1 MSISQESVITFQ
13 NQLATIM
20 DVLVKNT
27 VCEITKLFENSIA
40 EIHSI
45 NVTQREMEI
54 CTAKLK
60 LQQPSKTPETEE
72 EYSVNSGSNKTEF
85 EAWDEHLCA
94 GTIDVFGHFS
104 SDNENV
110 TKTAIAEKRD
120 GDNHSEDRDFD
131 QRWGDLW
138 PDGETPSSEARIT
151 QAQPIQVK
159 QEVPEA
165 DSCCSACG
173 KTPVSA
179 GSLCTS
185 CTAFSH
191 QGAQSDTQT
200 SSHTQPDSTGEQVP
214 QTRSP
219 PPPSV
224 SHGGDKCELVSLPI
238 CPPALPASPLHF
250 GMGSS
255 WIRAFQV
262 PWERMPQSL
271 REAVATGRRPQPA
284 DRRLMVRV
292 TVDAMMKRCPNPTR
306 AACAE
311 IAKAIVAQHPHSF
324 GDLTEEGEKL
334 GSGFHSLLT
343 QIKTRVEHV
352 NRNNVVNRIR
362 RPRRSNAGLDV
373 ERSGRQARCL
383 RTKVDSYGCINWQ
396 PKELPDGET
405 VESLESRR
413 RTMAAIFHSLG
424 SSGAAEREV
433 DEHMRLTYVCQ
444 RQMINGCP
452 PPPIGEVQE
461 QWPFLFTK
469 RCLSAHFHMLTGI
482 DIDGRLSEALLF
494 KGRRIVNFFESQK
507 ARWSRDI
514 QCLLREIQG
523 GFQGTNQN
531 LTAIA
536 AILLVMKHFK
546 EKEDSLF
553 LSADVAATKA
563 DIEEQ
568 LTLPDT
574 PRLIMLG
581 NSLLTA
587 TRWMVSIE
595 GRVAYVLDSQSDFA
609 AALTVLFSSFYVF
622 NIEYQEA
629 ACTTLELIQRFF
641 SRINPE
647 YGIKCTAKVGVSRKS
662 GTIVQRKAAAV
673 NPHVTT
679 FLQRLMEFEW
689 RTSK

>member
-1 MSISQESVITFQ
+1 MESLHVAMEDVQAAVKGILPELETE
-13 NQLATIM
+13 QLKP
-20 DVLVKNT
+20 LVEHLKGN
-27 VCEITKLFENSIA
+27 VGVENSA
-40 EIHSI
+40 DLQHVLLKDIHACLTP
-45 NVTQREMEI
+45 VQCRRF
-54 CTAKLK
+54 LQ
-60 LQQPSKTPETEE
+60 LQQ
-72 EYSVNSGSNKTEF
+72 
-85 EAWDEHLCA
+85 
-94 GTIDVFGHFS
+94 
-104 SDNENV
+104 
-110 TKTAIAEKRD
+110 R
-120 GDNHSEDRDFD
+120 
-131 QRWGDLW
+131 
-138 PDGETPSSEARIT
+138 
-151 QAQPIQVK
+151 
-159 QEVPEA
+159 
-165 DSCCSACG
+165 
-173 KTPVSA
+173 
-179 GSLCTS
+179 
-185 CTAFSH
+185 
-191 QGAQSDTQT
+191 
-200 SSHTQPDSTGEQVP
+200 DSTGEQVP

-219 PPPSV
+219 PPPSM
-224 SHGGDKCELVSLPI
+224 SHGGDKCEPVSLPI

-595 GRVAYVLDSQSDFA
+595 GKVAYVLDSQSDFA